1 MYLKYIRLLMLI
13 NCSPCVLRIDQ
24 DATSSGHKKEGNLP
38 SYQSMSSVTGTLEVV
53 APLVCV
59 KGR

>member
-1 MYLKYIRLLMLI
+1 MLI